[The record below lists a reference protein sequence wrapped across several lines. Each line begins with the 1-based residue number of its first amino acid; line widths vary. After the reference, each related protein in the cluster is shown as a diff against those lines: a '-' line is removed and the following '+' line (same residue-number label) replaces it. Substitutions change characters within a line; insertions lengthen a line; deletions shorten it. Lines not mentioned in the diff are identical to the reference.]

1 MKHLAAIVLFAGLS
15 CGLVAA
21 GADEAPAF
29 DLLKAMS
36 AADFRATGLDH
47 LSDAQ
52 LKALDAWFAEHQGRG
67 TADCGAATAAGTPKA
82 AAAGTTAAATENT
95 ISSYISG
102 SFKGFRDG
110 ARYTLDN
117 GQVWEQTDETQ
128 TSISSMTHPKVT
140 IRAGAFNAYYMT
152 VEGAGDS
159 VQVRRLN
166 P

>member
-1 MKHLAAIVLFAGLS
+1 MRRHIVLLFCACLSAPVFAATE
-15 CGLVAA
+15 V
-21 GADEAPAF
+21 PAF

-52 LKALDAWFAEHQGRG
+52 LKALSAWFAEHQGRNG
-67 TADCGAATAAGTPKA
+67 SDCSAAAAGETPKA
-82 AAAGTTAAATENT
+82 AAATSTSAATEDT

-102 SFKGFRDG
+102 SFKGFREG

-117 GQVWEQTDETQ
+117 GQVWEQTDDTAA
-128 TSISSMTHPKVT
+128 SISPITHPKAT
-140 IRAGAFNAYYMT
+140 IRAGAFNAFYLT

-159 VQVRRLN
+159 VMVRRVN

>member
-1 MKHLAAIVLFAGLS
+1 MRRHIVLLLCIGLS
-15 CGLVAA
+15 TSAFAA
-21 GADEAPAF
+21 TEAPSF

-52 LKALDAWFAEHQGRG
+52 LKALSAWIAEHQGRS
-67 TADCGAATAAGTPKA
+67 ASDCGAVSTVETPKA
-82 AAAGTTAAATENT
+82 AAATGTAATSEDT
-95 ISSYISG
+95 VISYISG
-102 SFKGFRDG
+102 SFKGFREG

-117 GQVWEQTDETQ
+117 GQVWEQTDDTQ
-128 TSISSMTHPKVT
+128 ASISPITHAKVT

-159 VQVRRLN
+159 VMVRRIQ

>member
-1 MKHLAAIVLFAGLS
+1 MKHVAAIVLFAGLS
-15 CGLVAA
+15 CWLAVA
-21 GADEAPAF
+21 GADEAPPF
-29 DLLKAMS
+29 DLLKDMS

-52 LKALDAWFAEHQGRG
+52 LKALNAWFTEHQRRD
-67 TADCGAATAAGTPKA
+67 AAHCGAATAAEAPKA
-82 AAAGTTAAATENT
+82 AAAGGTGAATETT
-95 ISSYISG
+95 INSYISG
-102 SFKGFRDG
+102 SFKGFSDG

-117 GQVWEQTDETQ
+117 GQVWEQIDETQ
-128 TSISSMTHPKVT
+128 TSVSSMTHPKVT

-159 VQVRRLN
+159 VQVRRIN